1 MHSKIIPLTCRYYR
15 TELEICIFSI
25 FLVISGCEFHKII
38 CNKLRRRSSLDS
50 RSEILGEESIGT
62 DKTSNSNKEVDEIH
76 VDLLEDERNN
86 DIKQEIRDDDVSSN
100 NFSNFQMG
108 KIYVA

>member
-1 MHSKIIPLTCRYYR
+1 M
-15 TELEICIFSI
+15 
-25 FLVISGCEFHKII
+25 I
-38 CNKLRRRSSLDS
+38 CNLLWRRSSLDS

-100 NFSNFQMG
+100 NFSNFWMG
-108 KIYVA
+108 ITYTV

>member
-1 MHSKIIPLTCRYYR
+1 M
-15 TELEICIFSI
+15 
-25 FLVISGCEFHKII
+25 I
-38 CNKLRRRSSLDS
+38 CNYLWRRSGLDS
-50 RSEILGEESIGT
+50 RSGILGEESIGSVT

-100 NFSNFQMG
+100 NFSNFRMG
-108 KIYVA
+108 ITYTV

>member
-1 MHSKIIPLTCRYYR
+1 M
-15 TELEICIFSI
+15 
-25 FLVISGCEFHKII
+25 ISGCEFYKII

-108 KIYVA
+108 IIYAA

>member
-1 MHSKIIPLTCRYYR
+1 MI
-15 TELEICIFSI
+15 
-25 FLVISGCEFHKII
+25 
-38 CNKLRRRSSLDS
+38 
-50 RSEILGEESIGT
+50 GEESIGSVT
-62 DKTSNSNKEVDEIH
+62 GKKPNRNKEVDEIH

-100 NFSNFQMG
+100 IFSNFQMG